1 MDGIKKRETYIGQ
14 FELVGAIIPFLS
26 FPDSFFRG
34 YPVQLWIDNAG
45 AVGALVKGYS
55 GKPDCAKLV
64 NTFHFAVAHLGI
76 ESLYIDYVPTES
88 NIADV
93 PSRWH
98 EMSLDERAE
107 WEPYLGTP
115 VSSVI
120 PTLADHTGEWTTYTS
135 IAASL
140 WKR

>member
-1 MDGIKKRETYIGQ
+1 M
-14 FELVGAIIPFLS
+14 
-26 FPDSFFRG
+26 
-34 YPVQLWIDNAG
+34 
-45 AVGALVKGYS
+45 
-55 GKPDCAKLV
+55 LV
-64 NTFHFAVAHLGI
+64 NTFHYAVAHLGI
-76 ESLYIDYVPTES
+76 DSLYIDYVPSES

-98 EMSLDERAE
+98 EMSPAE
-107 WEPYLGTP
+107 HAYWEPLLGSW

-120 PTLADHTGEWTTYTS
+120 PSFADSHGEWTSYTS

>member
-1 MDGIKKRETYIGQ
+1 MHKPSHMPSQHMHTQLHNLHTHTIASKSCAR
-14 FELVGAIIPFLS
+14 IICNM
-26 FPDSFFRG
+26 
-34 YPVQLWIDNAG
+34 QNA
-45 AVGALVKGYS
+45 
-55 GKPDCAKLV
+55 
-64 NTFHFAVAHLGI
+64 
-76 ESLYIDYVPTES
+76 TES

-98 EMSLDERAE
+98 EMSLDERAA

-120 PTLADHTGEWTTYTS
+120 PTLADHNGEWTTYTS